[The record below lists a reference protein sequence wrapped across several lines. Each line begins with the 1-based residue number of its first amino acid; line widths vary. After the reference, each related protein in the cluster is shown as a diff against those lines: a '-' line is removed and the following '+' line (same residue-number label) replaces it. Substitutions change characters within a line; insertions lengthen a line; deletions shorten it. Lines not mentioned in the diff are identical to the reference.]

1 MNKKNK
7 AYRKF
12 KRAPTS
18 ANLDN
23 LKKITSDVKSAIA
36 LAKSAYYDSFHNKIK
51 QNPKEIWKYAKRNL
65 KDTVSIPA
73 LVVGNTVVHEDKEKA
88 ECFNSYFKSVF

>member
-7 AYRKF
+7 VYRKF

-18 ANLDN
+18 ANLAN

-36 LAKSAYYDSFHNKIK
+36 LAKSAYFDSFHNK
-51 QNPKEIWKYAKRNL
+51 
-65 KDTVSIPA
+65 T
-73 LVVGNTVVHEDKEKA
+73 
-88 ECFNSYFKSVF
+88 